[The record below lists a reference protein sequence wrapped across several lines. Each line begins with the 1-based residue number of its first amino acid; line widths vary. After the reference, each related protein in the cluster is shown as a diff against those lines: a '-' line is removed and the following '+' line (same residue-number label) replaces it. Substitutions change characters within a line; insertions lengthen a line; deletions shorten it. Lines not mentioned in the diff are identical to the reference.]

1 MPQICCYYWCILEV
15 KVYVEVH
22 KWILSIQKM
31 VCEEYSLFFQFFFSR
46 VPSHSEKALS
56 INQIP
61 QIK

>member
-31 VCEEYSLFFQFFFSR
+31 VCEEYSLFFQFFFFLECLPILKR
-46 VPSHSEKALS
+46 HYP
-56 INQIP
+56 
-61 QIK
+61 